1 MLHSCPITGCFSR
14 VTMEKLMCF
23 YHWQFVP
30 AKLARAVYAAYNH
43 GECMPEHAARC
54 AEATAIVQRKMDA
67 LRN

>member
-1 MLHSCPITGCFSR
+1 MHPCPIRNCASS

-30 AKLARAVYAAYNH
+30 AKLARAVYAAWN
-43 GECMPEHAARC
+43 GCEATAEHAARC
-54 AEATAIVQRKMDA
+54 AEATAAVQRKMDA